1 MFIVDIIMFTSNPS
15 VLVVDDEEE
24 LVELYSKFLEVSGFN
39 CMYFTDPNMAIDN
52 FARNFNSYSLVITDL
67 RMPGLDGLEL
77 TRRLRIYNKT
87 VKILLITGF
96 LVEENL
102 DQDLV
107 KEVGVSAVLEKPIH
121 FKDLKP
127 MIKQILTS

>member
-1 MFIVDIIMFTSNPS
+1 MSTSNPS

-52 FARNFNSYSLVITDL
+52 FAKNFNSYSLVITDL

>member
-1 MFIVDIIMFTSNPS
+1 MSTSNPS
-15 VLVVDDEEE
+15 VLVVDDEDE
-24 LVELYSKFLEVSGFN
+24 LAELYSKFLEVSGFN
-39 CMYFTDPNMAIDN
+39 CMYFTDPHAAIDD
-52 FARNFNSYSLVITDL
+52 FAKNFNSYSLVITDL

-127 MIKQILTS
+127 MIKQTLTS

>member
-1 MFIVDIIMFTSNPS
+1 MSTHHPS
-15 VLVVDDEEE
+15 GLVVDDEEE
-24 LVELYSKFLEVSGFN
+24 FVELYSKFLEVSGFN
-39 CMYFTDPNMAIDN
+39 CMYFTDPNAAIDN
-52 FARNFNSYSLVITDL
+52 FAKNFNSYSLVFTDL
-67 RMPGLDGLEL
+67 RMPGLEGLEL

-102 DQDLV
+102 DHDLV

>member
-1 MFIVDIIMFTSNPS
+1 MSISNPS

-24 LVELYSKFLEVSGFN
+24 LVELYSKFLEVGGFN
-39 CMYFTDPNMAIDN
+39 CMYFTDPNAAIDN
-52 FARNFNSYSLVITDL
+52 FAKNFNSYSLVITDL

-102 DQDLV
+102 DYDLV